1 MAVMMETAV
10 RDERMEQAAAGEGPG
25 AITHLDYATVMVK
38 DQEAARR
45 FYTEVLGFEVADDER
60 VGTNVRWLTVRPRGA
75 QSKLVLYTDPEAHD
89 HGAAEDDCCGS
100 GGCGCCGSM
109 DYAWTGM
116 VMATDDIEA
125 SFHDLR
131 SRGVKFLQAPEQK
144 PWGVKDALFSD
155 PDGNV
160 FNLVQKH

>member
-10 RDERMEQAAAGEGPG
+10 RDERMEQRTAGEGPA

-45 FYTEVLGFEVADDER
+45 FYTDVLGFEVADDER
-60 VGTNVRWLTVRPRGA
+60 VGTDVRWLTVRPRGA
-75 QSKLVLYTDPEAHD
+75 QTKLVLYTDPEA
-89 HGAAEDDCCGS
+89 AAMEGDCCGS
-100 GGCGCCGSM
+100 GGCGSCGT

-116 VMATDDIEA
+116 VMATDDIDA
-125 SFHDLR
+125 SFQDMR

-144 PWGVKDALFSD
+144 PWGVKDALFAD

>member
-1 MAVMMETAV
+1 MAVMVETA
-10 RDERMEQAAAGEGPG
+10 EREQTFAAGIGPG

-38 DQEAARR
+38 DQDAALR
-45 FYTEVLGFEVADDER
+45 FYTDILGFEVGDDQR
-60 VGTNVRWLTVRPRGA
+60 MGSGVRWLTVRPQGA
-75 QSKLVLYTDPEAHD
+75 QTKLVLYTDPEAH
-89 HGAAEDDCCGS
+89 GQEGDCCGS
-100 GGCGCCGSM
+100 GGCGSCGM

-116 VMATDDIEA
+116 VMATDDIDA
-125 SFHDLR
+125 SFQDLR